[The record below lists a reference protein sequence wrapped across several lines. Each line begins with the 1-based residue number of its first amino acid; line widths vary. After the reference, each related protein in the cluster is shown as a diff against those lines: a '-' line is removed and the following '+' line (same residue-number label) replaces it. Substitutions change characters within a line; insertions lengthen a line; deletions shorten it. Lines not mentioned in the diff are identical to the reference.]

1 MAPITCRSQAGTI
14 MAGCLCLGI
23 VIGSFSSFLVKFIY
37 TGTDPFCFAGAGAGN
52 SSASGPPLPTV
63 P

>member
-1 MAPITCRSQAGTI
+1 